1 MTLDRLGT
9 LFCFFS
15 LSNYV
20 DGASDW
26 LALRREHLPADG
38 SVDLVS
44 SSEPFV
50 AASDPGQAAWTSCR
64 VVSSAHSPTCY
75 SRFVQQKVG

>member
-20 DGASDW
+20 DGTSDW
-26 LALRREHLPADG
+26 LALRREHFPADG
-38 SVDLVS
+38 SVDPVS
-44 SSEPFV
+44 SSEPVV
-50 AASDPGQAAWTSCR
+50 AASDPSQAAW
-64 VVSSAHSPTCY
+64 VSFAHSPTCY